1 MQLTLA
7 ELSRIAGGTVVGD
20 ESTVVTGAA
29 SVEDSRPGDITLALD
44 QRRLKVAHS
53 REQAAIIAPLDLRDQ
68 FIDSKCY
75 VISTNPKVA
84 FARVLELFDPG
95 ISPPDGVSPSSCVCD
110 GAKLGPGVKIGPFA
124 FLGPGSEIGAD
135 TVIFAGVY
143 IGAKV
148 RIGKACVLFP
158 NCVILDRC
166 EIGDRVRLHAGC
178 VIGADGFGYAF
189 DGTRHVKIPQIG
201 RVIIESDVEVGANS
215 CIDRAATGV
224 TRVRRGTKI
233 DNLVQIGHNCD
244 IGPDCILVAQSGI
257 GGSSEL
263 GERCIVAGQAGI
275 SDHTTVGEGA
285 TVMAQSVVVGRAAA
299 GSVLS
304 GVPARDHRTELRT
317 KSSLRRLPELLVRID
332 RLEHRV
338 QELETRLA
346 GTFDEKSPR

>member
-1 MQLTLA
+1 MH
-7 ELSRIAGGTVVGD
+7 
-20 ESTVVTGAA
+20 
-29 SVEDSRPGDITLALD
+29 RPGRH
-44 QRRLKVAHS
+44 RRDPC
-53 REQAAIIAPLDLRDQ
+53 AP
-68 FIDSKCY
+68 
-75 VISTNPKVA
+75 
-84 FARVLELFDPG
+84 
-95 ISPPDGVSPSSCVCD
+95 
-110 GAKLGPGVKIGPFA
+110 
-124 FLGPGSEIGAD
+124 
-135 TVIFAGVY
+135 
-143 IGAKV
+143 
-148 RIGKACVLFP
+148 
-158 NCVILDRC
+158 
-166 EIGDRVRLHAGC
+166 
-178 VIGADGFGYAF
+178 
-189 DGTRHVKIPQIG
+189 
-201 RVIIESDVEVGANS
+201 
-215 CIDRAATGV
+215 
-224 TRVRRGTKI
+224 GTKI